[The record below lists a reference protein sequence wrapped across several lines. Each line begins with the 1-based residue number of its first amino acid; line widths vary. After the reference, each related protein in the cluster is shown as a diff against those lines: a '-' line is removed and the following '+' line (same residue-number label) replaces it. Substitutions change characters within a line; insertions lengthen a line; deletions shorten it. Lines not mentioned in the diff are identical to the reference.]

1 MSRSS
6 DDHRST
12 WSRVWRWAR
21 FPVLLLVG
29 LLAARII
36 IGIVGAIDWGA
47 VWSAVRLLTIVQGLI
62 LLLVLLVRQVWN
74 AIPLSRFVA
83 GLGLGHSMQNDL
95 GAGLIGTVAPPPA
108 DVVLRVSMYRSWG
121 IDPIEGMAGVTMNTL
136 TFYSVRFLTP
146 ALGLILLAIYEGSSQ
161 HKLAAAA
168 STLISV
174 VILVAV
180 VAISRGDRL
189 AARLGRDAG
198 RVAARFR
205 DSVDAESWSATVVD
219 FRARVGE
226 RARTGIAPSLAALVA
241 MVLSDATIA
250 LLALRFVGVDAS
262 LLPLVVVYGAFL
274 LVYPLTLFP
283 LMGLGILDA
292 ALVALWTE
300 VAGIDAESRIV
311 AGLVVWR
318 VMSLLM
324 PLVIGVPSLLWWRRT
339 ADVRGGTG
347 APTTAVSDRPTEVSD

>member
-1 MSRSS
+1 MSRSLDEGS
-6 DDHRST
+6 SR
-12 WSRVWRWAR
+12 WARVWRWAR
-21 FPVLLLVG
+21 FPVLLVVG

-36 IGIVGAIDWGA
+36 IGLVGAIDWGA
-47 VWSAVRLLTIVQGLI
+47 VWSAVRLLTILQGLI
-62 LLLVLLVRQVWN
+62 LMLVLVVRQVWN
-74 AIPLSRFVA
+74 AIPLSQFVA
-83 GLGLGHSMQNDL
+83 GLGLGRSMQNDL

-146 ALGLILLAIYEGSSQ
+146 ALGLILLAIYEGASQ

-168 STLISV
+168 STL
-174 VILVAV
+174 VAV
-180 VAISRGDRL
+180 AILASLVAISRGDRL
-189 AARLGRDAG
+189 AARLGRYAG
-198 RVAARFR
+198 RVAAHFR

-226 RARTGIAPSLAALVA
+226 RARTGIGPSLAALVA
-241 MVLSDATIA
+241 MVLSDATIS
-250 LLALRFVGVDAS
+250 LLALRFVGVGAS
-262 LLPLVVVYGAFL
+262 VLPSVVVYGAFL

-318 VMSLLM
+318 VISLLM
-324 PLVIGVPSLLWWRRT
+324 PLVIGVPLLLWWRRS
-339 ADVRGGTG
+339 AGARGGTG
-347 APTTAVSDRPTEVSD
+347 APLTAGGGGQLEVDV